1 MTHPTNISLNF
12 LKLLA
17 HDVRWHLLETLAES
31 DHRVQELVDLLQR
44 PQNLISYHLRLLRE
58 GQIVNE
64 RRSSADGRDVYYSLD
79 LDHLRTFYLESGQ
92 TLHPALACA
101 DFVKSDQLNQAESSN
116 KEGREQRPY
125 RVLFL
130 CTHNSAR
137 SQLAEGILQANGGD
151 LVEVFSAG
159 SEPGQVH
166 PLAIRAAAAM
176 NIDIS
181 QQRSKHMDEFEGQ
194 SFDYI
199 ITVCDKVRELCP
211 VFPDDHKQIHWSFPD
226 PAEVTGSEAQQFQ
239 AFTQTARELTTRISY
254 LLLMMERRQQHA

>member
-1 MTHPTNISLNF
+1 MTLSTNISLNF

-17 HDVRWHLLETLAES
+17 HDVRWHLLEALAES
-31 DHRVQELVDLLQR
+31 DRRVQELVALLQR

-92 TLHPALACA
+92 TLHPGL
-101 DFVKSDQLNQAESSN
+101 VYPELNQFQQSDTGEEERGG
-116 KEGREQRPY
+116 KRPF

-137 SQLAEGILQANGGD
+137 SQLAEGILRTHGGD

-166 PLAIRAAAAM
+166 SLAVRAAANM
-176 NIDIS
+176 KIDIS
-181 QQRSKHMDEFEGQ
+181 QQQSKHLDEFVGQ
-194 SFDYI
+194 TFDYV
-199 ITVCDKVRELCP
+199 ITVCDQVREVCP
-211 VFPDDHKQIHWSFPD
+211 VFPNDPRQIHWSFRD
-226 PAEVTGSEAQQFQ
+226 PAAVKGTEEEQFEAFK
-239 AFTQTARELTTRISY
+239 QTARELTTRISY
-254 LLLMMERRQQHA
+254 LRLILDRQQP